1 MVGALAPMKNVV
13 WITRTQG
20 EATAKAIEA
29 LGHEAV
35 LAPLLAVQPVDA
47 NLHLPYDAVIF
58 TSRNGVS
65 AFARLSHQRDLPAW
79 CVGDATAA
87 EARNHGFRDVIN
99 AGGDAPALFDKLKA
113 EATRSTRFLYAA
125 PREPSAPISA
135 WMWAEGLLVSQV
147 AVYETV
153 PITPALP
160 DADLRRI
167 THILIHSARGGR
179 ALASHLVS
187 LGKFA
192 FTNSCFICISEKAWL
207 GFAGAIQEQ
216 DPDLLTGVKRRISP
230 LPDELSML
238 KLIDGD
244 AC

>member
-1 MVGALAPMKNVV
+1 MKKVV
-13 WITRTQG
+13 WITRTNG

-29 LGHEAV
+29 LGHEAI
-35 LAPLLAVQPVDA
+35 LAPLLAAQPIDA
-47 NLHLPYDAVIF
+47 DLNVPYDAVIF
-58 TSRNGVS
+58 TSHNGVS
-65 AFARLSHQRDLPAW
+65 AFARLSHRRDLPVW

-87 EARNHGFRDVIN
+87 EARAHGFNDVIN

-125 PREPSAPISA
+125 PREPSAPLSA
-135 WMWAEGLLVSQV
+135 WMWAEGMLVHQI

-153 PITPALP
+153 AITP
-160 DADLRRI
+160 DISDTDLHRI

-179 ALASHLVS
+179 ALASHLIS

-192 FTNSCFICISEKAWL
+192 FTNSCFICISEKAWQ

-216 DPDLLTGVKRRISP
+216 DPNLLTGGKRRISP

>member
-1 MVGALAPMKNVV
+1 MKKVV
-13 WITRTQG
+13 WITRTNG
-20 EATAKAIEA
+20 ETTAAAVEA
-29 LGHEAV
+29 LGHEAL
-35 LAPLLAVQPVDA
+35 LAPLLEVQSIDA
-47 NLHLPYDAVIF
+47 DLSAFTCDALIF

-65 AFARLSHQRDLPAW
+65 AFARLSHKRDLPAW

-87 EARNHGFRDVIN
+87 EASAHGFADVIN

-113 EATRSTRFLYAA
+113 EASRSTRFLYAA
-125 PREPSAPISA
+125 PREPSAPLSA

-147 AVYETV
+147 AVYETAV
-153 PITPALP
+153 IAPALSG
-160 DADLRRI
+160 ADLRRV

-179 ALASHLVS
+179 ALASHLIS

-192 FTNSCFICISEKAWL
+192 FTNSCFICISEKAWQ
-207 GFAGAIQEQ
+207 GFAGAIEEQ
-216 DPDLLTGVKRRISP
+216 DPNLLAGVERRISP